1 MVSSPQCITLS
12 LLCSSSGLTTT
23 GPAVFA
29 SNRQVELAHRE
40 HNIND
45 IAISRGGAVLYC
57 AAGSVVQIWDLRRLV
72 ACEISEWTV
81 TPVFLGGCE
90 DGSNV
95 LLSAVSVVL
104 LVVGRS
110 DSATTRWS
118 CWMCACYSTVSG
130 CGYRYSQMRQLGGHQ
145 MVVLDVCVC
154 ACVCARTHAYVCM
167 CVCVCVCVTLHYFLL
182 LPLCDYIHVL

>member
-1 MVSSPQCITLS
+1 M
-12 LLCSSSGLTTT
+12 
-23 GPAVFA
+23 
-29 SNRQVELAHRE
+29 ELAHRE

-57 AAGSVVQIWDLRRLV
+57 AAGSVVQIWDLRRWV
-72 ACEISEWTV
+72 AREISEWTV
-81 TPVFLGGCE
+81 TLDFLGGCE

-95 LLSAVSVVL
+95 LLYADSVVL

-118 CWMCACYSTVSG
+118 CWMCACHSTVSVCSYG
-130 CGYRYSQMRQLGGHQ
+130 YSQMRQPGGHQ

-154 ACVCARTHAYVCM
+154 VCVCTHVHVCACVCV
-167 CVCVCVCVTLHYFLL
+167 LHYFLL